1 LKYSNTAGAKEINF
15 KINYVKMIE
24 IMKKK
29 INKHLKVIQKNRI
42 SQLEKMNKSQKENQ
56 Y

>member
-1 LKYSNTAGAKEINF
+1 
-15 KINYVKMIE
+15 MIE

-42 SQLEKMNKSQKENQ
+42 SQLEKMNKFSKRAKKQQTDEEKRIVQ
-56 Y
+56 DLKLKT